1 MKKNQFMLTVVVAL
15 AFNPVL
21 HAQAA
26 EARQRLND
34 MEGHWARIPVEQA
47 VQSGYASGYAD
58 ATFRPNKPATRAE
71 LLAAVIKAQ
80 QLEVANMDTPFLDDS
95 GWFRPYMAVGL
106 KLSLLKI
113 TEYDTGKFRPNQA
126 ITRGEAARLFV
137 RAAGEDKAGRAKGYV
152 YMSKQLG
159 LMKGYAAGRIGMD
172 RKLTR
177 AEAIVVIHRLLNWQ
191 SAQARVAGLTEQPTY
206 VTTGEL
212 KQLVVSLESFSGDV
226 MVSGQTV
233 LLNPEGNGKPA
244 DYKITMEYDSRK
256 KATTIWLYEKPIV
269 HKQLLI
275 ELLARYVGESADA
288 AYGDA
293 VKLDAGKALEARL
306 LKTYNGKK
314 IIMDKSEAG
323 KSLAIM
329 IYSN

>member
-21 HAQAA
+21 QAQAA

-34 MEGHWARIPVEQA
+34 MEGHWARFPVEQA

-58 ATFRPNKPATRAE
+58 GTFRPNKPATRAE

-80 QLEVANMDTPFLDDS
+80 QLEVTNMDTPFLDDS
-95 GWFRPYMAVGL
+95 GWYRPYMAAGL
-106 KLSLLKI
+106 KLSLLKM
-113 TEYDTGKFRPNQA
+113 TEYASEQFRPNQA
-126 ITRGEAARLFV
+126 ITRGEAARLLV
-137 RAAGEDKAGRAKGYV
+137 RAAGEDEAGRAKGYV

-159 LMKGYAAGRIGMD
+159 LMKGDAAGRIGMD

-177 AEAIVVIHRLLNWQ
+177 AEAIVVIHRLLTWQ
-191 SAQARVAGLTEQPTY
+191 LAQSRVAGLAEQPAY
-206 VTTGEL
+206 ATTGEL
-212 KQLVVSLESFSGDV
+212 KRLVLSLEGFSGDV
-226 MVSGQTV
+226 MVSGHTV
-233 LLNPEGNGKPA
+233 LLNTEGNGKPA
-244 DYKITMEYDSRK
+244 DYKLTLEYDSRK
-256 KATTIWLYEKPIV
+256 KATTIGLYAKPVV
-269 HKQLLI
+269 HKQLII
-275 ELLARYVGESADA
+275 ELLARYVGESAEV

-293 VKLDAGKALEARL
+293 VKLDAGQAKEARL
-306 LKTYNGKK
+306 LKTYKGKK